1 MRVVG
6 IVVRDFEFTK
16 PGAVPVVRIMVVL
29 VEMVVEDMSKHAERL
44 RRDEDRDG
52 DQRDNG
58 GAATKHSSKSITA
71 P

>member
-1 MRVVG
+1 VVG

-29 VEMVVEDMSKHAERL
+29 VEMAVEDMSKHAERL

-52 DQRDNG
+52 DERDNG
-58 GAATKHSSKSITA
+58 GSARKHAAKSITA

>member
-1 MRVVG
+1 
-6 IVVRDFEFTK
+6 
-16 PGAVPVVRIMVVL
+16 MVVL
-29 VEMVVEDMSKHAERL
+29 VEMAVEDMSKHAERL